1 MKHSPHLFLLIL
13 SVSVGVGST
22 RMTIVKSS
30 PEKSTMVPEG
40 ETLVMTCEG
49 DLPWFLCVWTSP
61 QGGKQC
67 AIQEGE
73 ATTSVC
79 QGDPR
84 VQLEGG
90 PTSCTVRVFG
100 VQREDRGNWMCLLQ
114 DGENFQTDRKLLE
127 VEVATEGEL
136 EVMVGDN
143 QVSEEVVRFK
153 EEDEIELECRVH
165 KAFPRPTITWSGL
178 EVDKRVGREVAREE
192 EDMARMQVVEEV
204 VYDEVDGTFSCTST
218 LHYKARLD
226 DTNSSL
232 VCSMLQ
238 TDKQGILLYRQET
251 SLLLDVVPLP
261 PPITTASSTSLS
273 GLILGSS
280 VGVLFVLLLVFL
292 LAFVLCRVRRQKQ
305 KDPPAHP
312 SPPPNNQQPSVWTSN
327 CSTNWTCQQREMAS
341 TESFEATNSITSNSS
356 SSFQTNRSLGDLP
369 TLTTLHGMRPPSSP
383 LGLHHQILS
392 CRSPL
397 PPSFFNFFG
406 KNITTHEYD

>member
-1 MKHSPHLFLLIL
+1 MHSPHLFLVVTL
-13 SVSVGVGST
+13 SVGVGST
-22 RMTIVKSS
+22 RMSIMKSS
-30 PEKSTMVPEG
+30 PEKSTMVREG
-40 ETLVMTCEG
+40 ESLFMSCEA

-127 VEVATEGEL
+127 VEVATRGQL
-136 EVMVGDN
+136 EVMVKDK
-143 QVSEEVVRFK
+143 QLSEGVVRLTEGDK
-153 EEDEIELECRVH
+153 VELECKVQ
-165 KAFPRPTITWSGL
+165 KAFPRPSISWSGL
-178 EVDKRVGREVAREE
+178 EVETRVGREVGREE
-192 EDMARMQVVEEV
+192 EEASMQVKEEV
-204 VYDEVDGTFSCTST
+204 EYDDVEGTFSSTST
-218 LHYKARLD
+218 LHYTARLED
-226 DTNSSL
+226 ANSSL

-238 TDKQGILLYRQET
+238 TDKQGVLLYRQEA
-251 SLLLDVVPLP
+251 SLTLDVVSP
-261 PPITTASSTSLS
+261 PPPVVTASSTSLS

-280 VGVLFVLLLVFL
+280 VGALFVLLLVFL
-292 LAFVLCRVRRQKQ
+292 LTFVLCRIRRQKR
-305 KDPPAHP
+305 KEP
-312 SPPPNNQQPSVWTSN
+312 SPDPCPPPHNQPSVWTSN
-327 CSTNWTCQQREMAS
+327 CSSNWTCQQREMTATS
-341 TESFEATNSITSNSS
+341 SFEASNSISSNSS

-383 LGLHHQILS
+383 LGLHHHILS
-392 CRSPL
+392 CRSSL
-397 PPSFFNFFG
+397 
-406 KNITTHEYD
+406 